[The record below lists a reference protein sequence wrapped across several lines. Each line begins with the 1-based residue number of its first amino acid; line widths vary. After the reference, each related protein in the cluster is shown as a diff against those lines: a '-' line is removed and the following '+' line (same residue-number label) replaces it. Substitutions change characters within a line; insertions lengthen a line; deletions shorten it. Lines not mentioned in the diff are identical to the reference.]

1 MAALDNLAQRMMG
14 GMRMMIKGKEDEPGE
29 QDNGSVMEM
38 ASHAVQ
44 DESDAVE
51 DYTKMLAACKD
62 PKIKP
67 LIAETLADEK
77 KHLIYMKRIAG
88 HAR

>member
-1 MAALDNLAQRMMG
+1 MAALDNFAQRVVG
-14 GMRMMIKGKEDEPGE
+14 AMRNRGKEEEPGE
-29 QDNGSVMEM
+29 QDNGSVVEL

-44 DESDAVE
+44 DEQDGIE

-62 PKIKP
+62 LKIKP

-88 HAR
+88 HAHG

>member
-1 MAALDNLAQRMMG
+1 MAALDNFAQRVMG
-14 GMRMMIKGKEDEPGE
+14 AMRMRGKEEEPGE

-38 ASHAVQ
+38 ARHAVT
-44 DESDAVE
+44 DEEDAVE

-62 PKIKP
+62 PKMRP

-77 KHLIYMKRIAG
+77 KHVGYMKRIAG
-88 HAR
+88 HA